1 MAQRSHT
8 LLGFLC
14 ALSLVGLSGCGSMSL
29 TDAGRIDYKSAG
41 EKPVSTLE
49 VPPDLTQLQRD
60 NRYALPQTGT
70 VTASD
75 YAAQRQMQSE
85 VKDASSVAL
94 SQVGDMRIERAG
106 QQRWL
111 VVQKTPEEL
120 WPLLKEF
127 WQDAGFLINVEMP
140 DVGVMETDWAEN
152 RAKIPMDFIRR
163 NLGKLIDSLYS
174 TGERDKFRTR
184 LERTASGET
193 EIYISHRGATEELV
207 GSNNDTTVWTAR
219 PSDPELE
226 AEFLSRVMVRLGADK
241 QHSQTMAKQQD
252 QRQAP
257 KADLVNGEYVQVEEG
272 FERTWRRV
280 GLALDRV
287 GFTVE
292 DRNRMQGLYYVRY
305 VDQDADSKGSDAKP
319 GFFSSLFSSKTK
331 DGMKAQQYLISV
343 KQSAD
348 SSSRVEV
355 LAKDGQP
362 ERSPV
367 GSKILELLHEQLK

>member
-1 MAQRSHT
+1 MDIS
-8 LLGFLC
+8 
-14 ALSLVGLSGCGSMSL
+14 
-29 TDAGRIDYKSAG
+29 DAGKIDYKSAG

-49 VPPDLTQLQRD
+49 VPPDLTQIQRD
-60 NRYALPQTGT
+60 KRYALPQTGT
-70 VTASD
+70 VTASG
-75 YAAQRQMQSE
+75 YAAQRQVQTE
-85 VKDASSVAL
+85 IKDTSSVAL
-94 SQVGDMRIERAG
+94 NKVDDMRIERAG

-111 VVQKTPEEL
+111 VVQKSPEVL
-120 WPLLKEF
+120 WPQVKEF
-127 WQDAGFLINVEMP
+127 WQDSGFLINVEMP

-184 LERTASGET
+184 FERTASGET

-207 GSNNDTTVWTAR
+207 GSDNDTTVWTAR

-226 AEFLSRVMVRLGADK
+226 AEFLSRLMVRLGADEK
-241 QHSQTMAKQQD
+241 QARVMTKQQA
-252 QRQAP
+252 QHYTP
-257 KADLVNGEYVQVEEG
+257 KSKLVAGEYVQVEEG

-292 DRNRMQGLYYVRY
+292 DRNRMKGLYYVRY
-305 VDQDADSKGSDAKP
+305 VDQDVDSKGSDAKP
-319 GFFSSLFSSKTK
+319 GFFSGLFSSKSK
-331 DGMKAQQYLISV
+331 EGKKAEQYMIAV
-343 KQSAD
+343 KQHAD
-348 SSSRVEV
+348 ASSQVTV
-355 LAKDGQP
+355 LNKDGQP
-362 ERSPV
+362 ERTKV